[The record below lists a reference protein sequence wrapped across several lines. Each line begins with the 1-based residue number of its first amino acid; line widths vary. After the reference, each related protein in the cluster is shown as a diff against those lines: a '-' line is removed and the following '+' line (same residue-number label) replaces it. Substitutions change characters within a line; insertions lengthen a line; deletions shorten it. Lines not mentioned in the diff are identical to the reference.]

1 MQKYL
6 KQKIKLSY
14 GYLFFVSPAVGL
26 ALMEILNLSTIE
38 SIDLDFLF
46 VNYLLYTLIHVFFY
60 MIFRRIKLTSF
71 FSLMLIYYVAIA
83 NYFVI
88 SFRGIPIIFGDIYSV
103 KTAFSV
109 SGGYDFT
116 LNSNFTTSVLIFSA
130 AVFLLLASSEKNY
143 NKNEKIE
150 ELIKSS
156 IVFITLIVIT
166 LFVYNSGFYFKDTT
180 HTHWEP
186 SSKFK
191 KYGYLSSFIYDFTKT
206 VSVEIDDYSVGEV
219 DKILS
224 KYPKDENLSDANH
237 KPNIIVVMNEAFSDF
252 DFIGDF
258 ETNKDYL
265 PFYRSLED
273 NTIKGILTTSPE
285 RGGGTGYTEF
295 EFLTGNSMAFLKGT
309 NPYVQ
314 FINSDMPSMVSTL
327 KDQNYQVLAMHPYKK
342 TGYNRVSVYSHFGFE
357 DFITMDSFDNP
368 ETVRGNISDLENY
381 KKLIELYE
389 NRNKDKSFF
398 IFNIT
403 MQNHGGY
410 FDTGYEFKN
419 PIEVTSYDVR
429 EDVDIFLSLMKESDL
444 AFEYLINYFKNIGED
459 TLILIFGDH
468 QPMLDDNFTEALFDK
483 PLEDLSLEEKVKLYQ
498 VPFLIWANYDIEDR
512 DIEKI
517 SINYLSSLLLDT
529 AGVKTTSYNN
539 YLLNQYRKMPII
551 TANFYYDNK
560 GDVYSFQEST
570 ILSDVIHDYEMIQY
584 NNIFDLKNRLNK
596 YFYIKN

>member
-1 MQKYL
+1 M
-6 KQKIKLSY
+6 
-14 GYLFFVSPAVGL
+14 V
-26 ALMEILNLSTIE
+26 
-38 SIDLDFLF
+38 
-46 VNYLLYTLIHVFFY
+46 
-60 MIFRRIKLTSF
+60 
-71 FSLMLIYYVAIA
+71 IYYAAIA

-88 SFRGIPIIFGDIYSV
+88 NFRGIPIVFGDIYSI

-116 LNSNFTTSVLIFSA
+116 LNSDFTTSVLLFSA
-130 AVFLLLASSEKNY
+130 AAFLLLVSSEKKF
-143 NKNEKIE
+143 NKQNKIK
-150 ELIKSS
+150 ELFKSS
-156 IVFITLIVIT
+156 VIFIALIIIT
-166 LFVYNSGFYFKDTT
+166 LFVYNSELYFKDTA

-186 SSKFK
+186 SLKFK
-191 KYGYLSSFIYDFTKT
+191 KYGYLSSFIYDYTKT
-206 VSVEIDDYSVGEV
+206 VSVEIDDYSVDEI

-224 KYPKDENLSDANH
+224 KYSDNNNFSISSD

-258 ETNKDYL
+258 ETNEDYL
-265 PFYRSLED
+265 SFYRSLNQ

-295 EFLTGNSMAFLKGT
+295 EFLTGNTMAFLRGT

-357 DFITMDSFDNP
+357 DFITMESFDNP

-389 NRNKDKSFF
+389 NRNKDKNFF

-410 FDTGYEFKN
+410 FNTGYEFEN
-419 PIEVTSYDVR
+419 PIKVTSYNVR
-429 EDVDIFLSLMKESDL
+429 EDVNIFLSLMKESDL
-444 AFEYLINYFKNIGED
+444 AFEYLINYFSSIDED

-468 QPMLDDNFTEALFDK
+468 QPMLDNNFTEALFNK
-483 PLEDLSLEEKVKLYQ
+483 PIQSLTLEEKAKLYQ
-498 VPFLIWANYDIEDR
+498 VPFLIWANYDIEDANT
-512 DIEKI
+512 EEI

-529 AGVKTTSYNN
+529 AGVEITSYNR
-539 YLLNQYRKMPII
+539 YLLNLYKKMPII
-551 TANFYYDNK
+551 TANFYFDDK
-560 GDVYSFQEST
+560 GNVYSFK
-570 ILSDVIHDYEMIQY
+570 DYSNLENDIKEYEIIQY
-584 NNIFDLKNRLNK
+584 NNIFDLKNRLDK
-596 YFYIKN
+596 YFYIN